1 MTRATD
7 SLEYRCASSRGF
19 RVPSIEGICS
29 SATCIENSPAVTP
42 PTTQRILLVEDD
54 TAIRE
59 LTGDVLSESGYEIT
73 AVGDA
78 EAAVTALCSAGSFD
92 LLISDIRL
100 PGMNG
105 CELARHAMG
114 RDPALRVLLMTG
126 YAGQFAGDPEIL
138 PRHIPLLRKPFTLRE
153 LLKSVHST
161 I

>member
-1 MTRATD
+1 
-7 SLEYRCASSRGF
+7 
-19 RVPSIEGICS
+19 
-29 SATCIENSPAVTP
+29 
-42 PTTQRILLVEDD
+42 
-54 TAIRE
+54 
-59 LTGDVLSESGYEIT
+59 
-73 AVGDA
+73 
-78 EAAVTALCSAGSFD
+78 
-92 LLISDIRL
+92 
-100 PGMNG
+100 MNG

>member
-1 MTRATD
+1 M
-7 SLEYRCASSRGF
+7 
-19 RVPSIEGICS
+19 
-29 SATCIENSPAVTP
+29 TP

-59 LTGDVLSESGYEIT
+59 LTEDVLSESGYNLT

-78 EAAVTALCSAGSFD
+78 EAAVAALCSTGSFD

-105 CELARHAMG
+105 CELARHAMT
-114 RDPALRVLLMTG
+114 RHPALRVLLMTG
-126 YAGQFAGDPEIL
+126 YAGQRASDPESL
-138 PRHIPLLRKPFTLRE
+138 PRHIPVLRKPFTLRE
-153 LLKSVHST
+153 LLESVHAT

>member
-1 MTRATD
+1 VIST
-7 SLEYRCASSRGF
+7 
-19 RVPSIEGICS
+19 
-29 SATCIENSPAVTP
+29 
-42 PTTQRILLVEDD
+42 TTQRILLVEDD

-59 LTGDVLSESGYEIT
+59 LAEDVLSESGYDIT

-78 EAAVTALCSAGSFD
+78 EAAVTALCNAGSFD

-105 CELARHAMG
+105 CELARQAMSQ
-114 RDPALRVLLMTG
+114 DPSLRVLLMTG
-126 YAGQFAGDPEIL
+126 YAGQTVGDPEIL
-138 PRHIPLLRKPFTLRE
+138 PRHVPLLRKPFTLRE